1 MTSHLTVLPRR
12 DPPTRGS
19 SRASQRG
26 AQLSPVPAP
35 PDREEARRAAWAII
49 MRAAEE
55 ALMIPGLPEETRSRL
70 ARIHR
75 AARRAAGR
83 PILRF
88 ADDNGAS

>member
-1 MTSHLTVLPRR
+1 MTSHLTVL
-12 DPPTRGS
+12 
-19 SRASQRG
+19 
-26 AQLSPVPAP
+26 PAP

-55 ALMIPGLPEETRSRL
+55 ALTIPGLPEETRSRL

-75 AARRAAGR
+75 AARRAAGQ

-88 ADDNGAS
+88 AEDGGAS